1 MQLCYFRRVKF
12 YTAPFS
18 DIPAGKLYRILALR
32 SDVFVV
38 EQNCAYQDLDGKD
51 EQSYWI
57 WAEDENGDV
66 HATARL
72 LPAGISYKEVSIG
85 RVCTSMHSRGTGLGK
100 LLMKECLVQCDNI
113 WGSQNITISAQQ
125 YLLKFY
131 NELGFVEE
139 GEMYLEDEIPHLKM
153 KRKA

>member
-1 MQLCYFRRVKF
+1 MKF
-12 YTAPFS
+12 YTAPFAE
-18 DIPAGKLYRILALR
+18 IPAEKMYRILALR

-51 EQSYWI
+51 LQSLWV
-57 WAEDENGDV
+57 WAEDGQGEI

-72 LPAGISYKEVSIG
+72 LPAGISYHEISIG
-85 RVCTSMHSRGTGLGK
+85 RVCTSLLSRRTGLGK
-100 LLMKECLVQCDNI
+100 LLMEECIQQCESL
-113 WGSQNITISAQQ
+113 WGKHTITISAQQ

-139 GEMYLEDEIPHLKM
+139 GEMYLEDDIPHLKM

>member
-1 MQLCYFRRVKF
+1 M
-12 YTAPFS
+12 
-18 DIPAGKLYRILALR
+18 YRILTLR
-32 SDVFVV
+32 ADVFVV

-51 EQSYWI
+51 EQSFWV
-57 WAEDENGDV
+57 WAEDEQGEI

-85 RVCTSMHSRGTGLGK
+85 RVCTSMKLRRSGLGK
-100 LLMKECLVQCDNI
+100 LLMHESILQCEQI
-113 WGSQNITISAQQ
+113 WGIQTITISAQQ

-139 GEMYLEDEIPHLKM
+139 GEMYLEDDIPHLKM

>member
-1 MQLCYFRRVKF
+1 MKF

-51 EQSYWI
+51 EQSIWV
-57 WAEDENGDV
+57 WAEDETGNV

-72 LPAGISYKEVSIG
+72 LPAGISYNEISIG
-85 RVCTSMHSRGTGLGK
+85 RVCTSMESRRTGLGK
-100 LLMKECLVQCDNI
+100 SLMEECLNQCELI
-113 WGSQNITISAQQ
+113 WGKQTITISAQQ

-131 NELGFVEE
+131 NELEFLEE
-139 GEMYLEDEIPHLKM
+139 GEMYLEDDIPHLKM

>member
-1 MQLCYFRRVKF
+1 MKF

-51 EQSYWI
+51 EHAIWV
-57 WAEDENGDV
+57 WAEDENGTV

-72 LPAGISYKEVSIG
+72 LPAGISYKEISIG
-85 RVCTSMHSRGTGLGK
+85 RVCTSMESRRTGLGK
-100 LLMKECLVQCDNI
+100 LLMEECLNQCEHI
-113 WGSQNITISAQQ
+113 WGKQTITISAQQ

-131 NELGFVEE
+131 NELGFAEE
-139 GEMYLEDEIPHLKM
+139 GEMYLEDDIPHLKM

>member
-12 YTAPFS
+12 YTAPFL

-51 EQSYWI
+51 EHSFWV
-57 WAEDENGDV
+57 WAEDENGTV

-72 LPAGISYKEVSIG
+72 LPAGISYKEISIG
-85 RVCTSMHSRGTGLGK
+85 RVCTSMQSRGSGLGK
-100 LLMKECLVQCDNI
+100 LLMKESLVQCGNI
-113 WGSQNITISAQQ
+113 WGSEPITISAQQ

-139 GEMYLEDEIPHLKM
+139 GEMYLEDDIPHLKM

>member
-1 MQLCYFRRVKF
+1 M
-12 YTAPFS
+12 
-18 DIPAGKLYRILALR
+18 YRILALR

-51 EQSYWI
+51 LQSFWV
-57 WAEDENGDV
+57 WAENEQGEI

-72 LPAGISYKEVSIG
+72 LPAGISYNEISIG
-85 RVCTSMHSRGTGLGK
+85 RVCTSLLSRRTGLGN
-100 LLMKECLVQCDNI
+100 LLMEECIQQCESI
-113 WGSQNITISAQQ
+113 WGKQTITISAQQ

-131 NELGFVEE
+131 NELGFVVE
-139 GEMYLEDEIPHLKM
+139 GEMYLEDDIPHLKM

>member
-1 MQLCYFRRVKF
+1 MKF
-12 YTAPFS
+12 FTAPFL

-51 EQSYWI
+51 EQSIWV
-57 WAEDENGDV
+57 WAEDESGTV

-72 LPAGISYKEVSIG
+72 LPAGISYKEISIG
-85 RVCTSMHSRGTGLGK
+85 RVCTSMESRRTGLGK
-100 LLMKECLVQCDNI
+100 LLMEECLNQCEQI
-113 WGSQNITISAQQ
+113 WGKQNITISAQQ

-139 GEMYLEDEIPHLKM
+139 GEMYLEDYIPHLKM

>member
-1 MQLCYFRRVKF
+1 M
-12 YTAPFS
+12 
-18 DIPAGKLYRILALR
+18 YRILALR

-38 EQNCAYQDLDGKD
+38 EQTCAYQDLDGKD
-51 EQSYWI
+51 EHAIWV
-57 WAEDENGDV
+57 WAEDENGTI

-72 LPAGISYKEVSIG
+72 LPAGISYKEISIG
-85 RVCTSMHSRGTGLGK
+85 RVCTSMESRRTGLGK
-100 LLMKECLVQCDNI
+100 LLMEECLNQCERI
-113 WGSQNITISAQQ
+113 WGKQTITISAQQ

-139 GEMYLEDEIPHLKM
+139 GEMYLEDDIPHLKM

>member
-1 MQLCYFRRVKF
+1 MKF

-51 EQSYWI
+51 EQSIWV
-57 WAEDENGDV
+57 WAEDETGNV

-72 LPAGISYKEVSIG
+72 LPAGISYKEISIG
-85 RVCTSMHSRGTGLGK
+85 RVCTSMESRRTGLGK
-100 LLMKECLVQCDNI
+100 SLMEECLNQCELI
-113 WGSQNITISAQQ
+113 WGKQTITISAQQ

-131 NELGFVEE
+131 NELGFFEE
-139 GEMYLEDEIPHLKM
+139 CEMYLEDDIPHLKM

>member
-1 MQLCYFRRVKF
+1 MKF
-12 YTAPFS
+12 YSAPFS

-51 EQSYWI
+51 EQSIWV
-57 WAEDENGDV
+57 WAEDETGNV

-72 LPAGISYKEVSIG
+72 LPAGISYNEISIG
-85 RVCTSMHSRGTGLGK
+85 RVCTSMESRRTGLGK
-100 LLMKECLVQCDNI
+100 SLMEECLNQCELI
-113 WGSQNITISAQQ
+113 WGKQTITISAQQ

-131 NELGFVEE
+131 NELEFLEE
-139 GEMYLEDEIPHLKM
+139 GEMYLEDDIPHLKM

>member
-1 MQLCYFRRVKF
+1 M
-12 YTAPFS
+12 
-18 DIPAGKLYRILALR
+18 YRILALR

-51 EQSYWI
+51 EHSIWV
-57 WAEDENGDV
+57 WAEDENGKV

-72 LPAGISYKEVSIG
+72 LPAGISYNEISIG
-85 RVCTSMHSRGTGLGK
+85 RVCTSMESRRTGLGK
-100 LLMKECLVQCDNI
+100 LLMEESIKQCERI
-113 WGSQNITISAQQ
+113 WGRQSITISAQQ
-125 YLLKFY
+125 YLLRFY

-139 GEMYLEDEIPHLKM
+139 GEMYLEDDIPHLKM

>member
-1 MQLCYFRRVKF
+1 VKF
-12 YTAPFS
+12 YSAPFS
-18 DIPAGKLYRILALR
+18 EIPAAKMYRILALR

-51 EQSYWI
+51 EQSHWV
-57 WAEDENGDV
+57 WAEDENGNV

-72 LPAGISYKEVSIG
+72 LPAGVSYNEISIG
-85 RVCTSMHSRGTGLGK
+85 RVCSSLSSRGTGLGK
-100 LLMKECLVQCDNI
+100 ALMNECLEQCEQI
-113 WGSQNITISAQQ
+113 WGKQTITISAQQ

-139 GEMYLEDEIPHLKM
+139 GEMYLEDDIPHLKM
-153 KRKA
+153 KRSA

>member
-1 MQLCYFRRVKF
+1 VKF

-18 DIPAGKLYRILALR
+18 EIPSVKVYRILALR
-32 SDVFVV
+32 ADVFVV

-51 EQSYWI
+51 EQSIWV
-57 WAEDENGDV
+57 WAEDESGKV

-72 LPAGISYKEVSIG
+72 LPAGISYKEISIG
-85 RVCTSMHSRGTGLGK
+85 RVCTSMESRRTGLGK
-100 LLMKECLVQCDNI
+100 SLMEECLNQCELI
-113 WGSQNITISAQQ
+113 WGKQTITISAQQ

-131 NELGFVEE
+131 NELEFLEE
-139 GEMYLEDEIPHLKM
+139 GEMYLEDDIPHLKM

>member
-1 MQLCYFRRVKF
+1 MKF

-51 EQSYWI
+51 EQSIWV
-57 WAEDENGDV
+57 WAEDETGNV

-72 LPAGISYKEVSIG
+72 LPAGISYNEISIG
-85 RVCTSMHSRGTGLGK
+85 RVCTSMESRRTGLGK
-100 LLMKECLVQCDNI
+100 SLMEECLNQCELI
-113 WGSQNITISAQQ
+113 WGKQTITISAQQ

-131 NELGFVEE
+131 NELGFFEE
-139 GEMYLEDEIPHLKM
+139 GEMYLEDDIPHLKM

>member
-1 MQLCYFRRVKF
+1 MKF
-12 YTAPFS
+12 YSAPFS

-51 EQSYWI
+51 EQSIWV
-57 WAEDENGDV
+57 WAEDETGNV

-72 LPAGISYKEVSIG
+72 LPAGISYKEISIG
-85 RVCTSMHSRGTGLGK
+85 RVCTSMESRRTGLGK
-100 LLMKECLVQCDNI
+100 SLMEECLNQCELI
-113 WGSQNITISAQQ
+113 WGKQTITISAQQ

-131 NELGFVEE
+131 NDLGFVEE
-139 GEMYLEDEIPHLKM
+139 GEMYLEDDIPHLKM